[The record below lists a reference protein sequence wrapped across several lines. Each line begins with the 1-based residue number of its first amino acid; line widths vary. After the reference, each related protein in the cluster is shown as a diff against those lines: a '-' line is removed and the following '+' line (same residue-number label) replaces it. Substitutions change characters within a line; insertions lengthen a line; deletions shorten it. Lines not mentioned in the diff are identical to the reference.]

1 MAEGWSDVILV
12 DSTEAPM
19 NATSSKISLG
29 LTALLAVL
37 LFVPFAAEA
46 KPPKKPNNKK
56 PKPNQQQPAPAQ
68 EQPTPQGEPAQ
79 VQQSP
84 PAGIDGVDEKLW
96 RYQTGEARGVLG
108 RFMDQ
113 ADKNA
118 YVALASGRVL
128 DQEKKYGEAEAQIRK
143 ATEMVPS
150 DPAPFAYLGELYRHQ
165 GRNGDADNAFR
176 KAADVARAKGGSESA
191 YYLGVAQQHLKQY
204 DEAVATLQGARAPQ
218 SALVPYQ
225 IGVTRYFQG
234 NWDAAVEQLNNA
246 INMDSGLAY
255 AYYYRALAQDKKGR
269 KDQLVNDMGRF
280 LALAP
285 NAPEAGQAKAILNS
299 VKR

>member
-1 MAEGWSDVILV
+1 MK
-12 DSTEAPM
+12 
-19 NATSSKISLG
+19 NKTSLSKTSLG
-29 LTALLAVL
+29 LAALLAAL
-37 LFVPFAAEA
+37 LLAPFSAEA
-46 KPPKKPNNKK
+46 KPPKKK

-68 EQPTPQGEPAQ
+68 EQPAPTPQGEPAQ
-79 VQQSP
+79 AQQAP
-84 PAGIDGVDEKLW
+84 PAGIDSVDEKLW
-96 RYQTGEARGVLG
+96 RYQTGDARNALG

-113 ADKNA
+113 AYRNA
-118 YVALASGRVL
+118 YVALANGRVL

-143 ATEMVPS
+143 ATEMVPN

-165 GRNGDADNAFR
+165 GRNGDADNAYR
-176 KAADVARAKGGSESA
+176 RAADVARAKGGSEAA
-191 YYLGVAQQHLKQY
+191 YYLGVAQQQLKQY

-218 SALVPYQ
+218 SALIPYQ

-234 NWDAAVEQLNNA
+234 NWDAAVEQLNSA

-269 KDQLVNDMGRF
+269 KDQLVNDMSRF

-285 NAPEAGQAKAILNS
+285 NAPEAAQAKAILNS

>member
-1 MAEGWSDVILV
+1 MKK
-12 DSTEAPM
+12 
-19 NATSSKISLG
+19 TSSRSKISLA
-29 LTALLAVL
+29 ALLAAL
-37 LFVPFAAEA
+37 LLVPFAAEA
-46 KPPKKPNNKK
+46 KPPKKPRN
-56 PKPNQQQPAPAQ
+56 KPNQNQQPPAPSQEQPAPQPAPAQ
-68 EQPTPQGEPAQ
+68 A
-79 VQQSP
+79 QQSP
-84 PAGIDGVDEKLW
+84 PVGIDGVDEKLW
-96 RYQTGEARGVLG
+96 RYQTGEARNALG

-118 YVALASGRVL
+118 YVALANGRVL
-128 DQEKKYGEAEAQIRK
+128 DQEKKYGDAEGQIRK
-143 ATEMVPS
+143 ATEMAPN
-150 DPAPFAYLGELYRHQ
+150 DPAPFAYLGDLYRHQ
-165 GRNGDADNAFR
+165 GKNGDADNAYR
-176 KAADVARAKGGSESA
+176 KAADVARAKGGSEAA
-191 YYLGVAQQHLKQY
+191 YYLGVAQQQLKQY
-204 DEAVATLQGARAPQ
+204 DEAIATLQGARAPQ
-218 SALVPYQ
+218 PALIPYQ

-285 NAPEAGQAKAILNS
+285 SAPEAAQARAILNS

>member
-1 MAEGWSDVILV
+1 MKTTKSH
-12 DSTEAPM
+12 
-19 NATSSKISLG
+19 SKISLG
-29 LTALLAVL
+29 LTLLAALLL
-37 LFVPFAAEA
+37 VPFAAEA
-46 KPPKKPNNKK
+46 KPPKNKR
-56 PKPNQQQPAPAQ
+56 PKPNQQQPAPSQGQPA
-68 EQPTPQGEPAQ
+68 PTPQGEPAQ
-79 VQQSP
+79 VQQTP
-84 PAGIDGVDEKLW
+84 PAGIDGVGEKLW
-96 RYQTGEARGVLG
+96 RYQTGDARNTLG

-113 ADKNA
+113 ADRNG
-118 YVALASGRVL
+118 YVALANGRVL

-143 ATEMVPS
+143 ATELVPN

-165 GRNGDADNAFR
+165 GRNGDADNAYR
-176 KAADVARAKGGSESA
+176 RAADVARAKGGSEAA
-191 YYLGVAQQHLKQY
+191 YYLGVAQQQLKQY

-218 SALVPYQ
+218 SALIPYQ

-246 INMDSGLAY
+246 ISMDSGLAY

-269 KDQLVNDMGRF
+269 KDQLVNDMSRF

-285 NAPEAGQAKAILNS
+285 SAPEAAQAKAILNS

>member
-1 MAEGWSDVILV
+1 MK
-12 DSTEAPM
+12 
-19 NATSSKISLG
+19 NTSSRSKISLA
-29 LTALLAVL
+29 ALLAAL
-37 LFVPFAAEA
+37 LLVPFAAEA
-46 KPPKKPNNKK
+46 KPPKKKPRNKPNQ
-56 PKPNQQQPAPAQ
+56 NQQQPAPSQ

-79 VQQSP
+79 AQQSP
-84 PAGIDGVDEKLW
+84 PAGIDSVDERLW
-96 RYQTGEARGVLG
+96 RYQTGEARNALG

-113 ADKNA
+113 ADKNG
-118 YVALASGRVL
+118 YVALANGRVL
-128 DQEKKYGEAEAQIRK
+128 DQEKKYGEAEGQIRK

-150 DPAPFAYLGELYRHQ
+150 DPAPFAYLGDLYRHQ

-176 KAADVARAKGGSESA
+176 KAADVARAKGGSEAA
-191 YYLGVAQQHLKQY
+191 YYLGVAQQQLKQY
-204 DEAVATLQGARAPQ
+204 DEAIATLQGARAPQ
-218 SALVPYQ
+218 PALIPYQ

-234 NWDAAVEQLNNA
+234 NWDAAVEQLSNA

-285 NAPEAGQAKAILNS
+285 SAPEAAQARAILNS